1 MTRTVRT
8 DDPPLG
14 DFIEVDGRRLWY
26 LRSGDGG
33 PAVVF
38 VPGAGSFGLDFLLVV
53 HRLVVHGQV
62 VHHQVVQRQAG
73 EQPAAL
79 LYDRA
84 GTGWSEDVPLPRSL
98 DAVTDELRDLLDVLQ
113 VLPPYL
119 FVGHSLGGAYVQ
131 RYAQRFPEDVAGM
144 LLLDP
149 LHEDWDDYL
158 PPARFLRSRSIALM

>member
-98 DAVTDELRDLLDVLQ
+98 DAVTDEPRIN
-113 VLPPYL
+113 
-119 FVGHSLGGAYVQ
+119 S
-131 RYAQRFPEDVAGM
+131 
-144 LLLDP
+144 
-149 LHEDWDDYL
+149 
-158 PPARFLRSRSIALM
+158 SREA